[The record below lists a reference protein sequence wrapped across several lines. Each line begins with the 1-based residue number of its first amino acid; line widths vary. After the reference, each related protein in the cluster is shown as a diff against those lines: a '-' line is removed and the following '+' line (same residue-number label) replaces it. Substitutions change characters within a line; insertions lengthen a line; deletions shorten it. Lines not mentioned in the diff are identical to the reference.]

1 MSAQRQG
8 LGEDLE
14 VGQEAGPGWGRDLGG
29 TRFWGGGGTGRWSS
43 EGDVRE
49 RSWGRKGVM
58 EKRAEPVPVRH
69 QREKQNLW
77 GAHIKGFGGK
87 ELASRI
93 VAAGNSEIHG
103 VGRQEGQA
111 GALARAETSFHLGNL
126 RLLFK
131 PFN

>member
-1 MSAQRQG
+1 
-8 LGEDLE
+8 
-14 VGQEAGPGWGRDLGG
+14 
-29 TRFWGGGGTGRWSS
+29 
-43 EGDVRE
+43 
-49 RSWGRKGVM
+49 M

-103 VGRQEGQA
+103 VGRQKGQA